1 MVILPGVDKRYPL
14 SDLTLVWEA
23 PMSGRPLAR
32 WLGTT
37 GAVLAVS
44 AAITLVAVT
53 PAAAAGPT
61 GYVRLAHL
69 SPDTPNVDVY
79 LSTVGGSGAPQ
90 GFPGVGDGGRSQ
102 YLSVPTRTYP

>member
-32 WLGTT
+32 WLGTA

-44 AAITLVAVT
+44 ATITLVAGT
-53 PAAAAGPT
+53 PAAAARSTRYGRPGPP
-61 GYVRLAHL
+61 
-69 SPDTPNVDVY
+69 SPGNPQGR
-79 LSTVGGSGAPQ
+79 VGLPTAGGRGAP
-90 GFPGVGDGGRSQ
+90 PGVPRLRGR
-102 YLSVPTRTYP
+102 V